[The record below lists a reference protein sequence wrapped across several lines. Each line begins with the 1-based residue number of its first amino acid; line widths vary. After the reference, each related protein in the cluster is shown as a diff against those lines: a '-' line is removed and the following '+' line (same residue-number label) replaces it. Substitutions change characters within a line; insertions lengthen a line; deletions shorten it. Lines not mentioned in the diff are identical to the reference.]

1 MSILN
6 LLTCTEPDERD
17 RRIQRNLIAY
27 HGDEPSAGDDIRP
40 ATTSMS
46 ELDELLA
53 SIDENSLDSIG
64 PKRPPMSEKLR
75 EQIAAKL
82 IEVEQ
87 YRKDNRPS
95 YVEARRKQARQD
107 YANER
112 AAEGRCVRPY
122 RKHECLPG
130 ESSCDRER
138 RLHRER
144 ARGRAGKDEC
154 TTRGY
159 VNRSGMTEEEKRVR
173 KRQQDA
179 ESKRRRRAADKAA
192 KQVAEMTGTT
202 Q

>member
-1 MSILN
+1 MN
-6 LLTCTEPDERD
+6 LLTSTEPDDERD

-27 HGDEPSAGDDIRP
+27 YRDEPITGDDIRSV
-40 ATTSMS
+40 TTSIS
-46 ELDELLA
+46 ELDELLP
-53 SIDENSLDSIG
+53 SIDEGSFQPIA
-64 PKRPPMSEKLR
+64 PKRPPISEKLR

-82 IEVEQ
+82 TEFEQ
-87 YRKDNRPS
+87 YRKDNRQS
-95 YVEARRKQARQD
+95 YLEARRKQARQD

-130 ESSCDRER
+130 ESPSDRER

-144 ARGRAGKDEC
+144 GRRRAGKDE
-154 TTRGY
+154 TNTRNY
-159 VNRSGMTEEEKRVR
+159 LHLTGMTEAEKKER

-179 ESKRRRRAADKAA
+179 ESKKRQRAASKAL
-192 KQVAEMTGTT
+192 QTDAEGAA